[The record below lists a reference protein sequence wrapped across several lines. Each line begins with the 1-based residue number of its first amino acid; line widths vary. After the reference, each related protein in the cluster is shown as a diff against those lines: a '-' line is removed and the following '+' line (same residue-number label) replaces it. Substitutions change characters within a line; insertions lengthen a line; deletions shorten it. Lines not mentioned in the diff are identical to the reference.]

1 MALITWQDSYSV
13 GVDMIDADHQLLVS
27 LINQLDD
34 AMTSGA
40 GADTVGSVLNV
51 LIEYTETHFGRE
63 ELLMEKG
70 GYPELEPHKKEHA
83 KLTGQVRAIVDRY
96 NAGDI
101 GSVDAEVMEFLKNW
115 LTGHILGVD
124 RKYTPYVEGLT
135 LTPEELMASM
145 NFGLEDASTDEE
157 DGWEKAL
164 ASSGSGRG

>member
-13 GVDMIDADHQLLVS
+13 GVELIDADHQLLVS

-34 AMTSGA
+34 AMSAGA

-70 GYPELEPHKKEHA
+70 GYPELAPHKREHT
-83 KLTGQVRAIVDRY
+83 KLTGQVRQIVDRY
-96 NAGDI
+96 NAGDT
-101 GSVDAEVMEFLKNW
+101 GSVDNEVMDFLKTW

-124 RKYTPYVEGLT
+124 RKYTPYVSGLT
-135 LTPEELMASM
+135 LSPEELMASM
-145 NFGLEDASTDEE
+145 NLGLDDLGEDDE
-157 DGWEKAL
+157 DDAFTQAAIAG
-164 ASSGSGRG
+164 GRTS

>member
-13 GVDMIDADHQLLVS
+13 GVELIDADHQLLVS

-70 GYPELEPHKKEHA
+70 GYPELEPHKREHA
-83 KLTGQVRAIVDRY
+83 KLTAKVREIVEQY
-96 NAGDI
+96 NAGNVGRLDH
-101 GSVDAEVMEFLKNW
+101 EVMDFLKTW

-124 RKYTPYVEGLT
+124 RKYTPCVEGLS

-145 NFGLEDASTDEE
+145 NLGLDDDGED
-157 DGWEKAL
+157 DGDPMLQAT
-164 ASSGSGRG
+164 GSGN